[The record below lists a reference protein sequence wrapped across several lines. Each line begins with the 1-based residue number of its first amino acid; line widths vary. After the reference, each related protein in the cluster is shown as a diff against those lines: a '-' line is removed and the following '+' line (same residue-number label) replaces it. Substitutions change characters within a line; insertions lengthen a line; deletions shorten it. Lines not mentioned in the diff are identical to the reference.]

1 MKESVEDEDGVS
13 IENGDTVYDDQGHVV
28 GIVRGASEDGFDV
41 EVVDGGADVSSTAST
56 PGERDSEDIPGKE
69 FGEGYLMWRCE
80 ECGAMGELDDGI
92 PESCPDCYAPKE
104 YIENV
109 QED

>member
-1 MKESVEDEDGVS
+1 MNESVEDTDEVT
-13 IENGDTVYDDQGHVV
+13 IENGDTVYDDEGHVV
-28 GIVRGASEDGFDV
+28 GIVQNASEAGFDI
-41 EVVDGGADVSSTAST
+41 EVVDAGADVEST
-56 PGERDSEDIPGKE
+56 PSAPDERDSEDIPGKE

-80 ECGAMGELDDGI
+80 ECGAMGELEDGI
-92 PESCPDCYAPKE
+92 PESCPDCHAPKE